1 MKTTFLLLR
10 IQTSKRIVSIF
21 LLFAVLSMWAAAD
34 AYAQNKIKY
43 TYDSAGN
50 RLTRQKE
57 IVIQTRGALS
67 DDEGEPS
74 TYEEKLSETKVT
86 IYPNPT
92 RGILKI
98 DISGVEK
105 FENARISL
113 YDLTGKLLQQWAG
126 ISQSNEIDLSERT
139 PGMYIMQVAYNGKI
153 SSWKIIKE

>member
-1 MKTTFLLLR
+1 MKND
-10 IQTSKRIVSIF
+10 KRIFKRIAVIF
-21 LLFAVLSMWAAAD
+21 LLFVVLSMWAAAD

-50 RLTRQKE
+50 RLSRQKE
-57 IVIQTRGALS
+57 IVVQTRGSLNHR
-67 DDEGEPS
+67 EEPS
-74 TYEEKLSETKVT
+74 VYEEELSETKVT

-92 RGILKI
+92 KGMLKV

-139 PGMYIMQVAYNGKI
+139 PGMYIMQIVYNGNT

>member
-1 MKTTFLLLR
+1 MKKDKR
-10 IQTSKRIVSIF
+10 ISKRVALIF
-21 LLFAVLSMWAAAD
+21 LLSVVLSMWAGLD
-34 AYAQNKIKY
+34 ICAQRIKY
-43 TYDSAGN
+43 TYDNAGN
-50 RLTRQKE
+50 RLARQKE
-57 IVIQTRGALS
+57 IVVQTRGALS
-67 DDEGEPS
+67 DEEEPS
-74 TYEEKLSETKVT
+74 VYEEELSETKVT

-92 RGILKI
+92 RGMLKV

>member
-1 MKTTFLLLR
+1 MKKDKR
-10 IQTSKRIVSIF
+10 ISKRVVLIF
-21 LLFAVLSMWAAAD
+21 LLSVVLSMWAGLD
-34 AYAQNKIKY
+34 ICAQRIKY
-43 TYDSAGN
+43 TYDNAGN

-57 IVIQTRGALS
+57 IVVQTRGALS
-67 DDEGEPS
+67 DEEEPS
-74 TYEEKLSETKVT
+74 VYEEELSETKVT

-92 RGILKI
+92 RGMLKV

-139 PGMYIMQVAYNGKI
+139 PGMYIMQVVYNGKI

>member
-1 MKTTFLLLR
+1 MKKDKR
-10 IQTSKRIVSIF
+10 ISKRVALIF
-21 LLFAVLSMWAAAD
+21 LLSVVLSMWAGLD
-34 AYAQNKIKY
+34 ICAQRIKY
-43 TYDSAGN
+43 TYDNAGN

-57 IVIQTRGALS
+57 IVVQTRGALI
-67 DDEGEPS
+67 DEEEPS
-74 TYEEKLSETKVT
+74 VYEEELSETKVT

-92 RGILKI
+92 RGMLKV

>member
-1 MKTTFLLLR
+1 MKNN
-10 IQTSKRIVSIF
+10 KRIFKRIAAIF
-21 LLFAVLSMWAAAD
+21 MLFMVLSMWAGANVC
-34 AYAQNKIKY
+34 AQNKIKY
-43 TYDSAGN
+43 TYDDAGN
-50 RLTRQKE
+50 RLTRKKE
-57 IVIQTRGALS
+57 IVVQTRGVLS

-74 TYEEKLSETKVT
+74 IYEEKLSETKVT

-92 RGILKI
+92 RGMLKV

-139 PGMYIMQVAYNGKI
+139 PGMYIMQIVYNGNA

>member
-1 MKTTFLLLR
+1 MKKDKR
-10 IQTSKRIVSIF
+10 ISKRVALIF
-21 LLFAVLSMWAAAD
+21 LLSVVLSMWAGLD
-34 AYAQNKIKY
+34 ICAQRIKY
-43 TYDSAGN
+43 TYDNAGN

-57 IVIQTRGALS
+57 IVVQTRGALS
-67 DDEGEPS
+67 DEEEPS
-74 TYEEKLSETKVT
+74 VYEEELSETKVT

-92 RGILKI
+92 RGMLKV

>member
-1 MKTTFLLLR
+1 MKKDKR
-10 IQTSKRIVSIF
+10 ISKRISKRVALIF
-21 LLFAVLSMWAAAD
+21 LLSVVLSMWAGLD
-34 AYAQNKIKY
+34 ICAQRIKY
-43 TYDSAGN
+43 TYDNAGN

-57 IVIQTRGALS
+57 IVVQTRGALS
-67 DDEGEPS
+67 DEEEPS
-74 TYEEKLSETKVT
+74 VYEEELSETKVT

-92 RGILKI
+92 RGMLKV

>member
-1 MKTTFLLLR
+1 MKND
-10 IQTSKRIVSIF
+10 KRIFKRIAVIF
-21 LLFAVLSMWAAAD
+21 LLFVVLSMWAAAD

-50 RLTRQKE
+50 RLSRQKE
-57 IVIQTRGALS
+57 IVVQTRGALS
-67 DDEGEPS
+67 D
-74 TYEEKLSETKVT
+74 EEELSETKVT

-92 RGILKI
+92 KGVLKV

-105 FENARISL
+105 FENAQISL

-126 ISQSNEIDLSERT
+126 ISQSNTIDLSERT

>member
-1 MKTTFLLLR
+1 MKKDKR
-10 IQTSKRIVSIF
+10 ISKRISKRVALIF
-21 LLFAVLSMWAAAD
+21 LLSVVLSMWAGLD
-34 AYAQNKIKY
+34 ICAQRIKY
-43 TYDSAGN
+43 TYDNAGN

-57 IVIQTRGALS
+57 IVVQTRGALS
-67 DDEGEPS
+67 DEEEPS
-74 TYEEKLSETKVT
+74 VYEEELSETKVT

-92 RGILKI
+92 RGMLKV

-139 PGMYIMQVAYNGKI
+139 PGMYIMQIVYNGNT
-153 SSWKIIKE
+153 SSWKIVKE

>member
-1 MKTTFLLLR
+1 MKNN
-10 IQTSKRIVSIF
+10 KRIFKRIAAIF
-21 LLFAVLSMWAAAD
+21 MLFMVLSMWAGANVC
-34 AYAQNKIKY
+34 AQNKIKY
-43 TYDSAGN
+43 TYDDAGN
-50 RLTRQKE
+50 RLTRKKE
-57 IVIQTRGALS
+57 IVVQTRGALNNG
-67 DDEGEPS
+67 EEPS
-74 TYEEKLSETKVT
+74 VYEEELSETKVT

-92 RGILKI
+92 KGMLKV

-139 PGMYIMQVAYNGKI
+139 PGMYIMQIVYHGNA

>member
-1 MKTTFLLLR
+1 MKKD
-10 IQTSKRIVSIF
+10 KRISKWVALIF
-21 LLFAVLSMWAAAD
+21 LLSVVLSMWAGLD
-34 AYAQNKIKY
+34 ICAQRIKY
-43 TYDSAGN
+43 TYDNAGN

-57 IVIQTRGALS
+57 IVVQTRGALS
-67 DDEGEPS
+67 DEEEPS
-74 TYEEKLSETKVT
+74 VYEEELSETKVT

-92 RGILKI
+92 RGMLKV

>member
-1 MKTTFLLLR
+1 MKNN
-10 IQTSKRIVSIF
+10 KRIFKRIATIF
-21 LLFAVLSMWAAAD
+21 LLSGIFSMWVSLD
-34 AYAQNKIKY
+34 LCAQQRIKY
-43 TYDSAGN
+43 IYDSAGN

-57 IVIQTRGALS
+57 IVVQTRGALS
-67 DDEGEPS
+67 DEEEPS
-74 TYEEKLSETKVT
+74 VYEEELSETKVT

-92 RGILKI
+92 RGMLKI

-139 PGMYIMQVAYNGKI
+139 PGMYIMQVAYNQG
-153 SSWKIIKE
+153 

>member
-1 MKTTFLLLR
+1 MKKDKR
-10 IQTSKRIVSIF
+10 ISKRVALIF
-21 LLFAVLSMWAAAD
+21 LLSVVLSMWAGLD
-34 AYAQNKIKY
+34 ICAQRIKY

-57 IVIQTRGALS
+57 IVVQTRGALS
-67 DDEGEPS
+67 DEEEPS
-74 TYEEKLSETKVT
+74 VYEEELSETKVT

-92 RGILKI
+92 RGMLKV

>member
-1 MKTTFLLLR
+1 MKKDKR
-10 IQTSKRIVSIF
+10 ISKRVALIF
-21 LLFAVLSMWAAAD
+21 LLSVVLSMWAGLD
-34 AYAQNKIKY
+34 ICAQRIKY
-43 TYDSAGN
+43 TYDNAGN

-57 IVIQTRGALS
+57 IVVQTRGALS
-67 DDEGEPS
+67 DEEEPS
-74 TYEEKLSETKVT
+74 VYEEELSETKVT

-92 RGILKI
+92 RGMLKV

-126 ISQSNEIDLSERT
+126 ISQSNAIDLSERT

>member
-10 IQTSKRIVSIF
+10 IQTSKRIVAIF
-21 LLFAVLSMWAAAD
+21 LLFVVLSMWAAAD

-50 RLTRQKE
+50 RLSRQKE
-57 IVIQTRGALS
+57 IVVQTRGALS
-67 DDEGEPS
+67 DEEEPS
-74 TYEEKLSETKVT
+74 VYEEELSETKVT

-92 RGILKI
+92 KGVLKV

-105 FENARISL
+105 FENAQISL
-113 YDLTGKLLQQWAG
+113 YDLTGTLLQQWG
-126 ISQSNEIDLSERT
+126 SISQSNAVDISDRT
-139 PGMYIMQVAYNGKI
+139 PGMYIMQIVYNGNT

>member
-1 MKTTFLLLR
+1 MKKDKR
-10 IQTSKRIVSIF
+10 ISKRVALIF
-21 LLFAVLSMWAAAD
+21 LLSVVLSMWAGLD
-34 AYAQNKIKY
+34 ICAQRIKY
-43 TYDSAGN
+43 TYDNAGN

-57 IVIQTRGALS
+57 IVVQTRGALS
-67 DDEGEPS
+67 DEEEPS
-74 TYEEKLSETKVT
+74 VYEEELSETKVT

-92 RGILKI
+92 RGMLKV

-139 PGMYIMQVAYNGKI
+139 PGMYIMQIVYNGNA

>member
-1 MKTTFLLLR
+1 MEKAKR
-10 IQTSKRIVSIF
+10 ISKRVVFIF
-21 LLFAVLSMWAAAD
+21 LLSVVLSMWAGLD
-34 AYAQNKIKY
+34 ICAQRIKY

-57 IVIQTRGALS
+57 IVVQTRGALS

-74 TYEEKLSETKVT
+74 MYEEKLSETKVT

-92 RGILKI
+92 KGMLKVN
-98 DISGVEK
+98 ISGVEK

-113 YDLTGKLLQQWAG
+113 YDLTGTLLQQWGG
-126 ISQSNEIDLSERT
+126 ISQSNMVDISDRS
-139 PGMYIMQVAYNGKI
+139 PGMYIMQIVYNGNT

>member
-1 MKTTFLLLR
+1 MKNN
-10 IQTSKRIVSIF
+10 KRIFKRIAVIF
-21 LLFAVLSMWAAAD
+21 LLFVVLSMWAAAD

-50 RLTRQKE
+50 RLSRQKE
-57 IVIQTRGALS
+57 IVVQTRGVLS

-74 TYEEKLSETKVT
+74 IYEEKLSETKVT

-92 RGILKI
+92 RGMLKV

-139 PGMYIMQVAYNGKI
+139 SGVYIMQIVYNGNA

>member
-1 MKTTFLLLR
+1 MKKDKR
-10 IQTSKRIVSIF
+10 ISKRISKRVALIF
-21 LLFAVLSMWAAAD
+21 LLSVVLSMWAGLD
-34 AYAQNKIKY
+34 ICAQRIKY
-43 TYDSAGN
+43 TYDNAGN

-57 IVIQTRGALS
+57 IVVQTRGALS
-67 DDEGEPS
+67 DEEEPS
-74 TYEEKLSETKVT
+74 VYEEELSETKVT

-92 RGILKI
+92 RGMLKI

-113 YDLTGKLLQQWAG
+113 YGLTGKLLQQWAG

>member
-1 MKTTFLLLR
+1 MKNN
-10 IQTSKRIVSIF
+10 KRIFKQIAVLF
-21 LLFAVLSMWAAAD
+21 LLFAVLSMWAAVD

-57 IVIQTRGALS
+57 IVVQTRGVLS

-74 TYEEKLSETKVT
+74 MYEEELSETKVT

-92 RGILKI
+92 RGMLKV

>member
-1 MKTTFLLLR
+1 MKNN
-10 IQTSKRIVSIF
+10 KRIFKRIAAIF
-21 LLFAVLSMWAAAD
+21 MLFMVLSMWAGANVC
-34 AYAQNKIKY
+34 AQNKIKY
-43 TYDSAGN
+43 THDDAGN
-50 RLTRQKE
+50 RLTRKKE
-57 IVIQTRGALS
+57 IVVQTRGALNNG
-67 DDEGEPS
+67 EEPS
-74 TYEEKLSETKVT
+74 VYEEELSETKVT

-92 RGILKI
+92 KGMLKV

-139 PGMYIMQVAYNGKI
+139 PGMYIMQIVYNGNA

>member
-1 MKTTFLLLR
+1 MKKDKR
-10 IQTSKRIVSIF
+10 ISKRVALIF
-21 LLFAVLSMWAAAD
+21 LLSVVLSMWAGLD
-34 AYAQNKIKY
+34 ICAQRIKY
-43 TYDSAGN
+43 TYDNAGN

-57 IVIQTRGALS
+57 IVVQTRGALS
-67 DDEGEPS
+67 DEEEPS
-74 TYEEKLSETKVT
+74 VYEEELSETKVT

-92 RGILKI
+92 RGMLKV

-139 PGMYIMQVAYNGKI
+139 PGMYVLMN
-153 SSWKIIKE
+153 

>member
-1 MKTTFLLLR
+1 MKKDKR
-10 IQTSKRIVSIF
+10 ISKRVALIF
-21 LLFAVLSMWAAAD
+21 LLSVVLSMWAGLD
-34 AYAQNKIKY
+34 ICAQRIKY
-43 TYDSAGN
+43 TYDNAGN

-57 IVIQTRGALS
+57 IVVQTRGALS
-67 DDEGEPS
+67 DEEEPLV
-74 TYEEKLSETKVT
+74 YEEELSETKVT

-92 RGILKI
+92 RGMLKV

-139 PGMYIMQVAYNGKI
+139 SGMYIMQVAYNGKI